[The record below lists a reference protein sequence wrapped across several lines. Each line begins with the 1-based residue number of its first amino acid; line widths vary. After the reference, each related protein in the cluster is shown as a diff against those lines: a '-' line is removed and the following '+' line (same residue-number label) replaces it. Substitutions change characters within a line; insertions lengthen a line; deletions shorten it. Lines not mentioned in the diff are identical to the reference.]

1 MQGSA
6 AVVALCLTRK
16 VPSPH
21 MDIAAIFR
29 DYGLIILL
37 IALLGFMF
45 WSSRRR
51 MAKQKLEQEAKA
63 RQTVPGA
70 EVLLQGG
77 LYGTIVSYDPDNLDQ
92 PAIVEL
98 APGVEI
104 KVHSQAILRIV
115 SPTEAVVTEDDFPE
129 VEASPAGYAD
139 SAAVGEISS
148 VDDDHVKNESADP
161 DAESGSKPQA

>member
-1 MQGSA
+1 
-6 AVVALCLTRK
+6 
-16 VPSPH
+16 
-21 MDIAAIFR
+21 MDFFSN
-29 DYGLIILL
+29 YGLIILL
-37 IALLGFMF
+37 IGLLIFMF

-77 LYGTIVSYDPDNLDQ
+77 LYGTIVSYDPENLDQ

-98 APGVEI
+98 APGIEI
-104 KVHSQAILRIV
+104 KVHSQAILRV
-115 SPTEAVVTEDDFPE
+115 VNPTEGVVTEHEFLE
-129 VEASPAGYAD
+129 AEASQEGYAE
-139 SAAVGEISS
+139 AVADGEITS
-148 VDDDHVKNESADP
+148 VGDDLHTATNDSADP